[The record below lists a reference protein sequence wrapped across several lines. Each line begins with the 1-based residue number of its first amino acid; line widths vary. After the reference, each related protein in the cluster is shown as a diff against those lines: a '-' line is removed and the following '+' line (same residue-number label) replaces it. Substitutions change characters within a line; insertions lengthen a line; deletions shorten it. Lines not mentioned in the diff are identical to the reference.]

1 LYTSPNIIR
10 VIKSRRMRWEEHIA
24 RIGAMRNEYNI
35 GRPRYRW
42 KDNIRMDLWKIRWE
56 GVEWMHLAQNGDQWR
71 EIVNTVMKRLV
82 P

>member
-1 LYTSPNIIR
+1 
-10 VIKSRRMRWEEHIA
+10 
-24 RIGAMRNEYNI
+24 
-35 GRPRYRW
+35 
-42 KDNIRMDLWKIRWE
+42 MDLWKIRWE